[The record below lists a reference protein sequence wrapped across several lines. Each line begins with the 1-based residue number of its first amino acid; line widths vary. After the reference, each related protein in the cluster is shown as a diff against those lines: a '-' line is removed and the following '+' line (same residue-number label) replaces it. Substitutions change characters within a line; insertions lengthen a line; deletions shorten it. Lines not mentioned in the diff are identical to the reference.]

1 MGIRMAIIGAGA
13 FAQEFVPLFKA
24 HPLVDQVVLCDQNAD
39 KLDAVSKRFDIN
51 DTLPDLDDACNSDID
66 AIAIFTQNW
75 LHGPQAAQGL
85 LAGKHVYSAVP
96 CAIALDEMKA
106 IVDAVN
112 RTGNTYMLG
121 ETSYYYPGAIYCRQ
135 KLAQGAFGKLVY
147 AEAEYFHDWDH
158 GLYDV
163 MKWRGGDNWLQT
175 AGGPPMHYPTHSIGM
190 VLGVTGAHFTH
201 VSCQGFVDE
210 HEDGIYQPNVN
221 QWGNRFSNQSAL
233 FKASDGSSCR
243 INEFRRVGHPGCER
257 MSIWG
262 TEAGFE
268 HNWAGSMWV
277 TKDRKRCERLDDM
290 LTCKNATK
298 TVEGGM
304 EKIGAGAHLDVSAVH
319 PVERLPASFRG
330 LTNGHFGSH
339 QFLVDDFVAA
349 VANGKQPPTNV
360 WQAARYLVPG
370 LIAHESSIRNGALLE
385 IPDFGDGPNGP

>member
-1 MGIRMAIIGAGA
+1 MGIRIAIVGAGA
-13 FAQEFVPLFKA
+13 FAREFIPLFKA
-24 HPLVDQVVLCDQNAD
+24 HPQVEQVVLCDREAKKLAD
-39 KLDAVSKRFDIN
+39 AAGRFDIA
-51 DTLPDLDDACNSDID
+51 DTLRDLDAACASDVD

-96 CAIALDEMKA
+96 SAITLDEMRA

-112 RTGNTYMLG
+112 QTGNVYMLG

-135 KLAQGAFGKLVY
+135 KIGEGAFGKIVY

-163 MKWRGGDNWLQT
+163 MKWRGGDNWLRT
-175 AGGPPMHYPTHSIGM
+175 AGAPPMHYPTHSIGM
-190 VLGVTGAHFTH
+190 VLGVTGARLTH

-221 QWGNRFSNQSAL
+221 EWDNRFSNQSAL
-233 FKASDGSSCR
+233 FKASDGSTCR

-262 TEAGFE
+262 TQAGFE
-268 HNWAGSMWV
+268 HNWAGYMWV
-277 TKDRKRCERLDDM
+277 TKDRQTCERLDDL
-290 LTCKNATK
+290 LTCRRATK

-304 EKIGAGAHLDVSAVH
+304 ENIGAEAHMDVSAVH
-319 PVERLPASFRG
+319 PTDRLPDAFRSM
-330 LTNGHFGSH
+330 TNGHNGSH
-339 QFLVDDFVAA
+339 QFLVDDFVNAA
-349 VANGKQPPTNV
+349 SSGKQPPINV

-370 LIAHESSIRNGALLE
+370 LIAHESSVRDGALLE
-385 IPDFGDGPNGP
+385 IPDLGDGSGA